1 MLETKPGYSR
11 KLLNSLYYSIILLV
25 LSDFIFHLFVFDI
38 GSGWPRIG
46 YVDHPGLKL
55 TKIYLPLTSTA
66 LELKACMAKLN
77 QNDFFEHLFKLKL
90 DIVKDQGK

>member
-11 KLLNSLYYSIILLV
+11 KLLSSLYYSIILLV

-66 LELKACMAKLN
+66 LELKACITKLN
-77 QNDFFEHLFKLKL
+77 QNDFLNTCLN
-90 DIVKDQGK
+90 